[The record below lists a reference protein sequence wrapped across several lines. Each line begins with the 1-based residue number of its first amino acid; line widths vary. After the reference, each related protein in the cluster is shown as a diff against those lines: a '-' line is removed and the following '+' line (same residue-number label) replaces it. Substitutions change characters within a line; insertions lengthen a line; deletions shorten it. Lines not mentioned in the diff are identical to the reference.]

1 MFVAVSS
8 FVISG
13 FLPLNKSKVARLK
26 GTVAAA
32 GRRRLVGM
40 SLGWLWLVCFGL
52 VFGWFVLFL
61 SVYFVVACGWFLSWG
76 NTISP
81 EALRGFNKSKRGY
94 GTRQRLSRELAKHL
108 RARTIL
114 GLGFKCQRKPG
125 VKLVQL

>member
-61 SVYFVVACGWFLSWG
+61 SVYFVVACGWFLLLG
-76 NTISP
+76 QYYLP
-81 EALRGFNKSKRGY
+81 RGL
-94 GTRQRLSRELAKHL
+94 T
-108 RARTIL
+108 
-114 GLGFKCQRKPG
+114 G
-125 VKLVQL
+125 VQ